1 VAIGLFLL
9 LDQRFNA
16 RKSEI
21 AEYFR
26 LHHTVNGGYLI
37 KQDEILLV
45 IRNLPDRTGTAEG

>member
-1 VAIGLFLL
+1 MPV
-9 LDQRFNA
+9 
-16 RKSEI
+16 KVKI

-45 IRNLPDRTGTAEG
+45 IRKLPGHIGTAEE